1 MPAWASLS
9 SNGTLPAS
17 SVWIKTS
24 DLNKEIQPGAV
35 NVPMGTITVTGL
47 ATGVADLPLAVARMD
62 DDDGLALTPETGT
75 AAFSVNQLPAQVAD
89 FRANV
94 TSGTDPLMVQFTDLS
109 TGEDITAWAWD
120 FDNDGTTDSTEENP
134 AYTYDTAGVYT
145 VNLTVTN
152 SGGTSTETKADY
164 ITVDAVILHLDFDPL
179 TSAVGRGGESTV
191 YSITLDSA
199 PTGLSGYNLTVSLSD
214 DTVGEITAVDLPAW
228 ASLSSNGTL
237 PASSV
242 WIKAS
247 DLNKEIQPGAVNV
260 PMGTITVTGLATG
273 VADLSLAIARMDDD
287 NGFALNPETGT
298 AAFSVNQLPAPV
310 ADFRA
315 DVTSGTDPLMVQFT
329 DLSTGEDITAWAWDF
344 DNDGTTDS
352 TEENPAYTYDTAG
365 VYTVNLT
372 VTNKGGSSTETKADY
387 ITVDAVILHLDFD
400 PVLSE
405 VDQGESATYAI
416 TLDTVPDGLSGYNLT
431 VSLSDDT
438 VGEIIAVDLPAW
450 ASLSSNGT
458 LPASSV
464 WIKATDLNKE
474 IQQGAENV
482 PMGTV
487 TVTGL
492 APGAADL
499 SLDVAR
505 IDNDDGFALNPETGT
520 AAFSVDMPAP
530 VADFNAYVT
539 SGTCPL
545 AVQFT
550 DLSAGED
557 ITAWAWDFNNDGT
570 IDSTE
575 QNPVHTY
582 TNIGLFTVTLEVSN
596 TGGADVLTRSRY
608 ITVRDVPPVP
618 PESSEDF
625 TFDNNG
631 TTFTDIGDQQQ
642 VSFNSSVCNGTV
654 DGDNILLRNGKMN
667 VTISTYGLSTI
678 GDVSTG
684 NVSSVLLESSPVN
697 APPLGREVGNVSV
710 GFNATMN
717 NYNPDLG
724 ITTSIFDQPSAE
736 ASKVFTLAAA
746 DEKLSITSTA
756 YAVYFTKTNLTEE
769 NGLRN
774 AFLEMTVSPKWVK
787 TNGGIGAIRV
797 FRQGDDGGVTQIL
810 DTTYL
815 GINADGMMVFKAF
828 SPDGFSSFA
837 VAATAASATPV
848 SVGDDSDDSSEL
860 SAASAGNLKAGETK
874 TLSISNSPVTQI
886 GLEMQSAVSS
896 LLVTVTDERNS
907 PAGGTSPPRL
917 RCLALPL
924 FRTLSC

>member
-1 MPAWASLS
+1 
-9 SNGTLPAS
+9 
-17 SVWIKTS
+17 
-24 DLNKEIQPGAV
+24 
-35 NVPMGTITVTGL
+35 
-47 ATGVADLPLAVARMD
+47 
-62 DDDGLALTPETGT
+62 
-75 AAFSVNQLPAQVAD
+75 
-89 FRANV
+89 
-94 TSGTDPLMVQFTDLS
+94 
-109 TGEDITAWAWD
+109 
-120 FDNDGTTDSTEENP
+120 
-134 AYTYDTAGVYT
+134 
-145 VNLTVTN
+145 
-152 SGGTSTETKADY
+152 
-164 ITVDAVILHLDFDPL
+164 
-179 TSAVGRGGESTV
+179 
-191 YSITLDSA
+191 
-199 PTGLSGYNLTVSLSD
+199 
-214 DTVGEITAVDLPAW
+214 
-228 ASLSSNGTL
+228 
-237 PASSV
+237 
-242 WIKAS
+242 
-247 DLNKEIQPGAVNV
+247 
-260 PMGTITVTGLATG
+260 
-273 VADLSLAIARMDDD
+273 
-287 NGFALNPETGT
+287 
-298 AAFSVNQLPAPV
+298 
-310 ADFRA
+310 
-315 DVTSGTDPLMVQFT
+315 
-329 DLSTGEDITAWAWDF
+329 
-344 DNDGTTDS
+344 
-352 TEENPAYTYDTAG
+352 TYDTAG

-697 APPLGREVGNVSV
+697 APLGREVGNVSV

-797 FRQGDDGGVTQIL
+797 FRQGDDGVTQIL

-907 PAGGTSPPRL
+907 PAGAPVPDCDVWRYLSFALYHANPSAISDAVITFEVPEEVVGEKTAVLMWLNGNEWKELTTTSVGTEGNNRLFSAEIPEFSWFAIGITDVGTSSGEIPTEVITPTMTPSTEPTGTPVDITPVTPTTTATSPEDTVPPTQTPL
-917 RCLALPL
+917 SIAGVLFGAAGAGVL
-924 FRTLSC
+924 FRKIR